1 MSFAYALSQ
10 ITLLLLGYTSQGGSA
25 LVAVE
30 GLTSLLND
38 TDFVEADV
46 HSDHKDGSC
55 EYVECSTRLTLLD
68 LAIQVVCDVATSS
81 ARETYLRSCVDFV
94 SDAVRYAGGK
104 LNDRTIG
111 FVLRFYLFVFYFG
124 ASIPT
129 TGWPFEKDWGESSS
143 GLSEDALLSDDLKSE
158 KEFGLIGV
166 YLPGGA
172 PQAAAIALKELV
184 SIMLGRL
191 GVDTRLEL
199 ARNAEKPLDSQGNAC
214 QDIVVAENV
223 KNDMNTVDVAN
234 LTQLA
239 WYQIHRS
246 GGSEL
251 FW

>member
-1 MSFAYALSQ
+1 MNKRCASLTMSISVVINHGSLFRKVIKNVILIIDMKTPNPRVTKDALLARVKSPAPSAFPILTFPLTDAPRYNMYVMDVIFITTAFAPMPMTAS
-10 ITLLLLGYTSQGGSA
+10 SH
-25 LVAVE
+25 
-30 GLTSLLND
+30 D
-38 TDFVEADV
+38 THFFEADV
-46 HSDHKDGSC
+46 LSDHKDGSC

-158 KEFGLIGV
+158 KEFGLIGSWYRKAKV
-166 YLPGGA
+166 RR
-172 PQAAAIALKELV
+172 V
-184 SIMLGRL
+184 S
-191 GVDTRLEL
+191 
-199 ARNAEKPLDSQGNAC
+199 RNIP
-214 QDIVVAENV
+214 V
-223 KNDMNTVDVAN
+223 
-234 LTQLA
+234 
-239 WYQIHRS
+239 R
-246 GGSEL
+246 
-251 FW
+251 

>member
-1 MSFAYALSQ
+1 MSLHSFTSLVP
-10 ITLLLLGYTSQGGSA
+10 GYTSQGGSA

-38 TDFVEADV
+38 TRFFEADV
-46 HSDHKDGSC
+46 LSDHEDGSR

-81 ARETYLRSCVDFV
+81 ARETYFRSCVDFV

-104 LNDRTIG
+104 LNNRTIG

-124 ASIPT
+124 ASIPS
-129 TGWPFEKDWGESSS
+129 TGWPFEKDWRESNS
-143 GLSEDALLSDDLKSE
+143 GLSEDVLLSDDLKSE
-158 KEFGLIGV
+158 NNHGLIGV

-191 GVDTRLEL
+191 GVDVRLEGE
-199 ARNAEKPLDSQGNAC
+199 RNAEKPPDSQG
-214 QDIVVAENV
+214 IVEAGDFENSI
-223 KNDMNTVDVAN
+223 DGVDLSN